1 MNHQHYSFTLPP
13 PLLSLSLPLELN
25 QSLSLSAPA
34 YNFCCALHDTQIME
48 SLGGDRSW
56 FDRFVAEHSAIA
68 YYWLLIAF
76 YLISPKV
83 AYNFMQRVELHA
95 MDTYAVFVEA
105 NSDLLKTLPPPKVAL
120 EYYLNSDLYLFDE
133 FQQSGGKGKPKRRP
147 QCDDLFD
154 VFSNIRDDES
164 EHVKTMSA
172 CQSNTIAIDIAAA
185 KK

>member
-1 MNHQHYSFTLPP
+1 MLIAQPIPKFWVLETVARIPYFAYISILHLYE
-13 PLLSLSLPLELN
+13 SLGFFRAGAELRKIHFAEEWN
-25 QSLSLSAPA
+25 EMHHL
-34 YNFCCALHDTQIME
+34 QIME

-105 NSDLLKTLPPPKVAL
+105 NAELLKTLPPPKVTCVPL
-120 EYYLNSDLYLFDE
+120 CFLLL
-133 FQQSGGKGKPKRRP
+133 
-147 QCDDLFD
+147 L
-154 VFSNIRDDES
+154 
-164 EHVKTMSA
+164 
-172 CQSNTIAIDIAAA
+172 
-185 KK
+185 